1 MTHLFVNSFPPYT
14 QMVFAEIGIGDGLL
28 ERQGSSE
35 SLVTVSPMGENVY
48 LLMFITLQVKAKSQG
63 IHCPFLWSNI

>member
-35 SLVTVSPMGENVY
+35 SLVTVSPMGENVH
-48 LLMFITLQVKAKSQG
+48 LLMQEKDLHIVMEIDIALEISKM
-63 IHCPFLWSNI
+63 